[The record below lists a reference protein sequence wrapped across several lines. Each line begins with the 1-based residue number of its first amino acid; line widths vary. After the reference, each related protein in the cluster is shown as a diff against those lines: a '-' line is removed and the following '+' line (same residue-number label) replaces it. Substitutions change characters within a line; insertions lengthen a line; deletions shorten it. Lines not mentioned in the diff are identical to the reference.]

1 MGSISICGGKY
12 PFTKLILVDIPVTN
26 KN

>member
-1 MGSISICGGKY
+1 MGISICGGKY
-12 PFTKLILVDIPVTN
+12 PFTKLILVDILVTN